1 MRLFSI
7 RRLSSFVVAFF
18 FVFLNL
24 IIPLPA
30 YANSIAPFPGMTG
43 SVIDDLARIPE
54 IPIKDFPKV
63 TLTEDIQ
70 QQLAAI
76 GSPLPSDFKVGDILN
91 PQDLFRVGNFEML
104 GLPDVSLSG
113 IANLTNVDLSQL
125 GINQVSGFF
134 SSLTPEKLL
143 NVQGLNLGDMKL
155 AEVPLLKELALQ
167 SIYEKIK
174 DGKLSELTDLNNLL
188 GADRVSGS
196 LQEITSGIF
205 QGILGRDQVGQ
216 IFAGG
221 LPDLSQL
228 PEGIELPLGLPL
240 EVPAELGQLFGNT
253 TVQQIS
259 DVLPDFV
266 KTAVTGISPERL
278 GLLSI
283 PESIPGIDKIEI
295 GQIADIE
302 NLSLSSFG
310 DLNVANLSLSQMP
323 SPMRLLPGIR
333 TGVADISLGTPGAG
347 DREQQRVRIVSGG
360 ITSRNMV
367 QNGARCEGNSCPHFE
382 IATPGDPEFHGTAW
396 MDAKGQR
403 VPDGFGILCKPWSC
417 KGPPG
422 NHPFGSAA
430 RVLLTNINQSTGTA
444 DVSLSF
450 AFCRRIPFVGRS
462 CTPWVFPT
470 PSGIPIGKIRE
481 KTLLAFVPP
490 GKYVAGDVSDGFLP
504 PPDIPEPEQVA
515 LAPQSPRKPVSPPA
529 RCVDQGTCPLLNP
542 LPDQSAIGIYSR
554 FRRRRPR
561 HNGIDHQSKNAAAA
575 GNANKPTAGA
585 IVVAPDDGIVRE
597 VCEMPCGGYGN
608 YVELALPKQ
617 GVWTVHAHL
626 YQIKVRPNQKVK
638 RGEVIGIEGGTGR
651 QMLSY
656 GIHEHLEIKT
666 APGMNR
672 GQVDPERYRWASPNL
687 HNPPKPQDLFGG

>member
-1 MRLFSI
+1 M
-7 RRLSSFVVAFF
+7 
-18 FVFLNL
+18 
-24 IIPLPA
+24 
-30 YANSIAPFPGMTG
+30 
-43 SVIDDLARIPE
+43 DDLARLPQ

-70 QQLAAI
+70 QQLGAI
-76 GSPLPSDFKVGDILN
+76 GAPLPSDFKVGDTLN
-91 PQDLFRVGNFEML
+91 PQDLFKVGNFEML
-104 GLPDVSLSG
+104 DLPDVSLSA
-113 IANLTNVDLSQL
+113 IASLTNVDLSQL
-125 GINQVSGFF
+125 AINQISGFF
-134 SSLTPEKLL
+134 SNLTPEKLL
-143 NVQGLNLGDMKL
+143 NAQGLNLAEMRL

-167 SIYEKIK
+167 TIYEKIK
-174 DGKLSELTDLNNLL
+174 GGKLSELTELSTLL
-188 GADRVSGS
+188 SADRMSGS

-205 QGILGRDQVGQ
+205 QSILGRDQVGQ
-216 IFAGG
+216 FFADG

-228 PEGIELPLGLPL
+228 TEGIELPQGLPL
-240 EVPAELGQLFGNT
+240 DVPLELGQLFGNA
-253 TVQQIS
+253 TVKQIS
-259 DVLPDFV
+259 DALPDFA

-278 GLLSI
+278 SLFNI
-283 PESIPGIDKIEI
+283 PESIPGIDKIAI
-295 GQIADIE
+295 GQIADVE

-310 DLNVANLSLSQMP
+310 DLNIANLSLSQMP

-333 TGVADISLGTPGAG
+333 TGVADISLGTPNAG
-347 DREQQRVRIVSGG
+347 DREQQRIRIVSGG

-382 IATPGDPEFHGTAW
+382 IATPSEAEFHGAAW

-403 VPDGFGILCKPWSC
+403 VPDGFGILCKPWGC

-462 CTPWVFPT
+462 CTPWIFPT

-481 KTLLAFVPP
+481 KSLIAFVPP
-490 GKYVAGDVSDGFLP
+490 GKYVAGDVSDGVIA
-504 PPDIPEPEQVA
+504 PPDVPEPEQVA
-515 LAPQSPRKPVSPPA
+515 FTPQSPRKPVSPPS
-529 RCVDQGTCPLLNP
+529 RCVDQGSCPLLNP
-542 LPDQSAIGIYSR
+542 LPDQSSIGIYSR

-585 IVVAPDDGIVRE
+585 IVVAPDDGVVE
-597 VCEMPCGGYGN
+597 DVCEMPCGGYGN
-608 YVELALPKQ
+608 YVELRLPKQ

-626 YQIKVRPNQKVK
+626 YQIKVRPNQKVR
-638 RGEVIGIEGGTGR
+638 RGDIIGIEGGTGR
-651 QMLSY
+651 NMLSY

-687 HNPPKPQDLFGG
+687 HNPPQPQDLFGG